1 MKITTPL
8 LVVLFATS
16 VTALGKMPPP
26 TPDEQAAEAK
36 KKAQQQAQLEK
47 EKKSLEQAQDR
58 VVAHYRKEKGAAPSG
73 QSGQVT
79 DHTMPKTT
87 KEPTRGV
94 GPNPGMP
101 QSAEAHSGS
110 AK

>member
-1 MKITTPL
+1 MKITVPL
-8 LVVLFATS
+8 LVVLFAAS
-16 VTALGKMPPP
+16 AAAFGKMPRP

-36 KKAQQQAQLEK
+36 KKEQQQAQLEK
-47 EKKSLEQAQDR
+47 QKKSLEQAQDR
-58 VVAHYRKEKGAAPSG
+58 VVAHYRKEQGGAPEARTG
-73 QSGQVT
+73 HVT

-87 KEPTRGV
+87 KEPPRGV
-94 GPNPGMP
+94 GPKPDMP

>member
-8 LVVLFATS
+8 LVVLFALS
-16 VTALGKMPPP
+16 ATAFGKLPPP
-26 TPDEQAAEAK
+26 TPDEQVAAAK
-36 KKAQQQAQLEK
+36 KKEQQQAQLEK

-58 VVAHYRKEKGAAPSG
+58 VVAHYRKEKGAAPG
-73 QSGQVT
+73 GKSGQVT

-87 KEPTRGV
+87 KELPRSV
-94 GPNPGMP
+94 GPKPDQP